1 MSVHYVRKSSNEKL
15 RTQFASFSATSIVRL
30 VTCGTMNV
38 STSLSIGIGNKIPY
52 NFIPLEPKHERPLPT
67 RFRIIRSSH
76 HCYYQEITLKI
87 CVVIRSYYVNF
98 VIKFTE
104 LMKDAY

>member
-1 MSVHYVRKSSNEKL
+1 MSVHYVHKSSNEEL
-15 RTQFASFSATSIVRL
+15 RTQFASFSATSIVRM
-30 VTCGTMNV
+30 VTCRVMNV

-52 NFIPLEPKHERPLPT
+52 NFIPLEPKQERSLLS

-87 CVVIRSYYVNF
+87 CVMIRSHCVNF
-98 VIKFTE
+98 VIMFTE
-104 LMKDAY
+104 LMKDAN